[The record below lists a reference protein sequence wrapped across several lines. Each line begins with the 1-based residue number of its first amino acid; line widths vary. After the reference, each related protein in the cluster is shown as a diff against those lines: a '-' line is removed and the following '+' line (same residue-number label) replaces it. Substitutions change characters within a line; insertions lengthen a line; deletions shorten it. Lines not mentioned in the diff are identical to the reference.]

1 MLSQSLNKDA
11 YRLLADAY
19 PHMLWI
25 AGPDGRTEFC
35 NQRSA
40 DYLGVPAQDIYGF
53 GWLKLV
59 HPEDALR
66 VQSAWFDAVKMAVP
80 YQMQFRIRTNNK
92 QYRWQAAQALPIRD
106 QDGEIQGWL
115 GTSADI
121 QEQKLAVLE
130 LKRAAEQISDQAK
143 ILDQ

>member
-25 AGPDGRTEFC
+25 ADLDGRTEFC

-40 DYLGVPAQDIYGF
+40 DYLGVPAQDIHGF

-59 HPEDALR
+59 HPEDAPR
-66 VQSAWFDAVKMAVP
+66 VQSAWFDAVKLAIP
-80 YQMQFRIRTNNK
+80 CRIEFRIRTNNR
-92 QYRWQAAQALPIRD
+92 QYRWQAAHAVPVRG
-106 QDGEIQGWL
+106 QDGEIQRWL
-115 GTSADI
+115 STC
-121 QEQKLAVLE
+121 V
-130 LKRAAEQISDQAK
+130 
-143 ILDQ
+143 